1 MKNFKKTLA
10 ATAALTVGLSSL
22 SAFAMP
28 TYEFDNGMEKGIN
41 YFNRGMYYEA
51 RDEFQWFCDA
61 NWGAMNPGQQQYA
74 LDYLGG
80 AKANVQKWEQY
91 LRQREQSLTRDEAIE
106 MIRNLIGAYE
116 NSLFG
121 YVYSCYD
128 KDSYYL
134 VNASVTQN
142 ADGISKYRVYKNSKR
157 IEYIGSGSEWDADAS
172 EF

>member
-1 MKNFKKTLA
+1 MKKFKKVLA
-10 ATAALTVGLSSL
+10 ATAALAMGIGSA

-28 TYEFDNGMEKGIN
+28 TYEFDNGMAKGIS
-41 YFNRGMYYEA
+41 YFNRGLYYEA

-61 NWGAMNPGQQQYA
+61 NWGAMNPGQRQYA

-80 AKANVQKWEQY
+80 AQANVQKWEQY
-91 LRQREQSLTRDEAIE
+91 LRQEDQGLTGEQAIG
-106 MIRNLIGAYE
+106 MIRNLIGEYE
-116 NSLFG
+116 DSFCG

-128 KDSYYL
+128 KGSYYL
-134 VNASVTQN
+134 VNAAATQN
-142 ADGISKYRVYKNSKR
+142 VDGISKYRVYKNSRR